1 MKCCMI
7 VLLGLA
13 AITAAR
19 PDFSLG
25 FSREDFSREDF
36 SREDSHQ
43 VQVISRDNVI
53 TGSYSWTSP
62 EGVKFFVK
70 YIADKDGYRILESN
84 AVPATVG
91 GVRAD
96 GTQGSFVSS
105 EEDRK

>member
-1 MKCCMI
+1 MI

-19 PDFSLG
+19 PDFSL
-25 FSREDFSREDF
+25 DF

-43 VQVISRDNVI
+43 VQEISRDNVI